1 VDAYGEAVLLTGVYG
16 SGKSTVAAELADL
29 LERAGSPYAL
39 LDLDFLSWFGTGGE
53 GHGAAPALLIANLAA
68 VAANYRR
75 AGIRRFVLAYAV
87 QDASELSQIR
97 AALGWPVRVVRLS
110 ASPGVVRQ
118 RLGADPTAGRQDD
131 LRQALIWLEQSRG
144 VGLEDITVDGDRD
157 VHEIAAQIMDWLG
170 WR

>member
-1 VDAYGEAVLLTGVYG
+1 MDAYGEAVLLTGVYG

-110 ASPGVVRQ
+110 ASPGVVRR

-144 VGLEDITVDGDRD
+144 VGLEDVTVDGDRD